1 MRSASAAASTVAS
14 RGRSWRPSSPTPWW
28 VLKVISRTGTGGWSG
43 PGAGLVPRA
52 SVTRSACHLR
62 RDRVRQRQVG
72 DQLQPL
78 LARVVPVGDEQP
90 EGGVP
95 VVQDQLAELVAEVG

>member
-1 MRSASAAASTVAS
+1 MTSASAAAITFAR
-14 RGRSWRPSSPTPWW
+14 RGRSCRASSPTPWW
-28 VLKVISRTGTGGWSG
+28 VLKVTSRTGTGGWSG

-62 RDRVRQRQVG
+62 RDGVRQRQLG

-90 EGGVP
+90 ERGVA
-95 VVQDQLAELVAEVG
+95 VVQHQLAELVA